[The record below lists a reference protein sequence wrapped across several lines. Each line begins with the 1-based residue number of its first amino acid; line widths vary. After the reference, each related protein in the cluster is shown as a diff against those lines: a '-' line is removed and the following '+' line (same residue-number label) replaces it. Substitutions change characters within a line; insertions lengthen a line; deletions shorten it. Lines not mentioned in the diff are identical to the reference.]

1 MVYTPIGQSN
11 RANRSDEKEL
21 PRRGNISRELR
32 VNERIRVREVRVIS
46 DSGEQLGVMPTLEAL
61 RIARERNLDLVE
73 VAPTAAPPVCRLMDF
88 GKYKYEQTQKE
99 REARRNQKVALL
111 KEVRLTP
118 KTHEHDLLFKSNMI
132 KRFLEE
138 GDKVKVTVRFKGREM
153 AHPQL
158 GKQALDTIVGHL
170 KDVATLERA
179 PLMEGRT
186 MTMIVAPAHGTVHVK
201 APAPAVA
208 AEETEAPPPAAA
220 SQ

>member
-1 MVYTPIGQSN
+1 
-11 RANRSDEKEL
+11 
-21 PRRGNISRELR
+21 
-32 VNERIRVREVRVIS
+32 
-46 DSGEQLGVMPTLEAL
+46 MPTLEAL

-73 VAPTAAPPVCRLMDF
+73 VAPTAVPPVCRLMDF

-170 KDVATLERA
+170 KDAATLERA

-186 MTMIVAPAHGTVHVK
+186 MTMILAPTHVHVK
-201 APAPAVA
+201 APAAQPSEEA
-208 AEETEAPPPAAA
+208 APPAAA
-220 SQ
+220 AGGQ